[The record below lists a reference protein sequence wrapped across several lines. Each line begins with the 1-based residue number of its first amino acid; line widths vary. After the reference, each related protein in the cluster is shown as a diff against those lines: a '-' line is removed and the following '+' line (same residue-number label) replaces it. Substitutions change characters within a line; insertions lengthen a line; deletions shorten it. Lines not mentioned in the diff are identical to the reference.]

1 MELRIQ
7 IRGIEDHLTFL
18 EEELREI
25 RKFEERF
32 IRYQEVNF
40 TDSIKMEEE
49 RERIRRLKK
58 SVEARRHFL
67 EELPGEYR
75 KLEEQLEKGLAEIA
89 AKQRTYL
96 EE

>member
-7 IRGIEDHLTFL
+7 IRGMEEHISLI

-25 RKFEERF
+25 RKFEDLLLE
-32 IRYQEVNF
+32 YQRAGYI
-40 TDSIKMEEE
+40 DLIKMEEE
-49 RERIRRLKK
+49 RECLRRLKK
-58 SVEARRHFL
+58 SVEARQHFL

-75 KLEEQLEKGLAEIA
+75 KLEERLEEGLTKVVI
-89 AKQRTYL
+89 KQRTYL

>member
-7 IRGIEDHLTFL
+7 IRGVEDHISLI

-25 RKFEERF
+25 RRFDEQFQVYQGTGFMDPVKTEE
-32 IRYQEVNF
+32 V
-40 TDSIKMEEE
+40 
-49 RERIRRLKK
+49 RERLRRLKE

-67 EELPGEYR
+67 EELPGEYQKLQER
-75 KLEEQLEKGLAEIA
+75 LEEGLAKIA